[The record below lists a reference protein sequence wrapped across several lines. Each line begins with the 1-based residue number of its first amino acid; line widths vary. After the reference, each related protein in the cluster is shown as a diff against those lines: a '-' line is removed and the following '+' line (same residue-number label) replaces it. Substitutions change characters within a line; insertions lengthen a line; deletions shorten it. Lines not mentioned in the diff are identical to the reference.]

1 MIHLPRLFTAAG
13 SGGNFACA
21 ALVFV
26 ALLPA
31 GAASVHAAVPAA
43 IRAAAPTVISS
54 LFIPC
59 LLLRR
64 FRLPERS
71 APRAIRRAE
80 ASAAGSGWFAPAL
93 AGRALRPACLARRS
107 GPRR

>member
-1 MIHLPRLFTAAG
+1 MIHLPRLLTAAG
-13 SGGNFACA
+13 SGGSAACA

-26 ALLPA
+26 PLLPA

-43 IRAAAPTVISS
+43 IRVATPTAISS

-59 LLLRR
+59 LLLCR
-64 FRLPERS
+64 FPLPERS
-71 APRAIRRAE
+71 APRAIRRAA
-80 ASAAGSGWFAPAL
+80 ASAAGSGEFAPAL
-93 AGRALRPACLARRS
+93 AAPAPRPAHSARRS

>member
-1 MIHLPRLFTAAG
+1 MIHLPRLLTAAG
-13 SGGNFACA
+13 SGGSAACA

-26 ALLPA
+26 PLLPA

-43 IRAAAPTVISS
+43 IRAATPTAITS

-59 LLLRR
+59 LLLCR
-64 FRLPERS
+64 FRLPERP

-80 ASAAGSGWFAPAL
+80 ASAAGSGEFATAM
-93 AGRALRPACLARRS
+93 AGRT
-107 GPRR
+107 PRQPSS